1 MEDWGG
7 HNMADFG
14 ELLRDDVFVVKRSDV
29 DREYRVFLFEK
40 IIIFCKEVVTLPN
53 GNPKRGN
60 KA

>member
-1 MEDWGG
+1 
-7 HNMADFG
+7 MADFG